1 MGTILRGC
9 SIGMRLPGQVYS
21 TPIMVMF
28 SKGCGKRISS
38 SGLNIDDFMIKILKI
53 DQLESS

>member
-1 MGTILRGC
+1 
-9 SIGMRLPGQVYS
+9 MRLPGQVYS